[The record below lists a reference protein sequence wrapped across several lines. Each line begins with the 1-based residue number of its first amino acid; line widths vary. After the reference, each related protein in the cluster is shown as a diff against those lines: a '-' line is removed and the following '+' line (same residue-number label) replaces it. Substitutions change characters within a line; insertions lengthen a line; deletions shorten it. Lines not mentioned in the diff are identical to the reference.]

1 MAVLLT
7 VSETIAGAQFADV
20 LAGAGTGID
29 FGAVITGQY
38 GPLVN
43 QTLNTGHLDT
53 FIRHD
58 AAVDPITDVKTFIQ
72 QFGNGTGFA
81 YGGANTA
88 ALDIAKLLN
97 MGNTDSMGGSVG
109 NNSDGLGNGLHID
122 MDWDVSTTSQFLG
135 SRIASN
141 FKRIYGDNG
150 GSVSGE
156 GRNLATAFL
165 LKLDAMSY
173 NNAGVETAPSLAVDG
188 KIGKI
193 GDTVLGDRGHPR
205 FRFFMRADESEG
217 GIIQGELVIG
227 YSFTA

>member
-7 VSETIAGAQFADV
+7 VSETISGTQYADA
-20 LAGAGTGID
+20 LAGGGTGID

-38 GPLVN
+38 APLVN

-58 AAVDPITDVKTFIQ
+58 AVVDPITDVKTFIQ
-72 QFGNGTGFA
+72 QYGSGTGFA

-88 ALDIAKLLN
+88 ALDITKLLN
-97 MGNTDSMGGSVG
+97 MGNTDTMGGSVG
-109 NNSDGLGNGLHID
+109 NNSDGLGNGLQID
-122 MDWDVSTTSQFLG
+122 MDWDVTTTSQFLG
-135 SRIASN
+135 SRITSG

-150 GSVSGE
+150 GAVSGD

-165 LKLDAMSY
+165 MKADAMVY
-173 NNAGVETAPSLAVDG
+173 NNAGTEQAPSLAVDG
-188 KIGKI
+188 KIGKT
-193 GDTVLGDRGHPR
+193 GDTVLGDRSHPR
-205 FRFFMRADESEG
+205 FRFFMRQDETEG